1 MREVDAGVDHGDA
14 DRRQLR
20 QHAERVEC
28 VILRGVP
35 LPWQERVVRSEG
47 LRRDRQREEDRDRT
61 GDGEA
66 SHRETTISVFESPV
80 A

>member
-1 MREVDAGVDHGDA
+1 M
-14 DRRQLR
+14 
-20 QHAERVEC
+20 
-28 VILRGVP
+28 ILRGVP